1 MVLKYRMVRLLKD
14 TAVSRRGL
22 RRPGVARPIPTA
34 EHWYHLPNRS
44 VTIRQDRSSRQGGSK
59 MAERGRPRAFDEDE
73 VLDVAM
79 RLFWDH
85 GFDGTSMSD
94 LTEAMGINR
103 RSIYAAFGNKEA
115 LFTAAL
121 EHYLAGPG
129 AFVDK
134 ARALPTA
141 REVAEAFLRGSVEA
155 FTSSDRPAGCMA
167 RSEEHTSELQ
177 SHLNLVCRL
186 LLEKKKQP
194 ETIAP
199 ERHLASS

>member
-1 MVLKYRMVRLLKD
+1 MTRRCAFAPCCHRSPDPRCGTLVSSYRIVRL
-14 TAVSRRGL
+14 SYQGSQF
-22 RRPGVARPIPTA
+22 P
-34 EHWYHLPNRS
+34 
-44 VTIRQDRSSRQGGSK
+44 QGGSRV
-59 MAERGRPRAFDEDE
+59 AERGRPRGFDEEE

-103 RSIYAAFGNKEA
+103 RSIYGAFGNKEA

-129 AFVDK
+129 AFVEK

-141 REVAEAFLRGSVEA
+141 REVAEAFLR
-155 FTSSDRPAGCMA
+155 
-167 RSEEHTSELQ
+167 
-177 SHLNLVCRL
+177 
-186 LLEKKKQP
+186 
-194 ETIAP
+194 
-199 ERHLASS
+199 